1 MVRHQWLRVFPLVAM
16 AAMAVSRVEAGEIR
30 DRAGMF
36 TAEAVKKARAELD
49 RTEQKTGISVLIETI
64 DAIPGL
70 EADAPASTRRQ
81 AIETLAERRA
91 REAGSEGV
99 YLLLSKNDKV
109 TSQVLVRE
117 RYESH
122 LPRKARQA
130 VRDAML
136 AEFKGGNYDRGLLK
150 AVETMDRSLADGP
163 AGALRLRPDVPGRVP
178 GVPRHANAEGGK
190 FGLGSLLMI
199 GLGIFGV
206 LLLLRILGGLFGRSG
221 AGYPTGM
228 GMGGMSRP
236 GMGPGPGYGAP
247 GYGGYGGGRGGG
259 FFSGMLGGLGGA
271 LAGNWLYDQ
280 FSGRHGGVGHT
291 DASSYPAMGSPDP
304 YGPSGDEFV
313 GGNDEGGG
321 GASWGD
327 PGTADTGGDWGGGDW
342 GGGDGGGDWGGGGGD
357 WGGGGDG
364 SDW

>member
-1 MVRHQWLRVFPLVAM
+1 MVRHQWLRALPLVVM
-16 AAMAVSRVEAGEIR
+16 AALAVSQAEAGEIR

-36 TAEAVKKARAELD
+36 SAEAVRKARAELD

-64 DAIPGL
+64 DAVPGL
-70 EADAPASTRRQ
+70 DKSASANVRKD

-99 YLLLSKNDKV
+99 YLLLSKNDKLS
-109 TSQVLVRE
+109 SQILVRE
-117 RYESH
+117 RYEPL
-122 LPRKARQA
+122 LPREARQA

-136 AEFKGGNYDRGLLK
+136 AEFKSGKYDQGLLK
-150 AVETMDRSLADGP
+150 AVETMDRSLASAP
-163 AGALRLRPDVPGRVP
+163 AGPVRLRGGVPAPAP
-178 GVPRHANAEGGK
+178 GVPRRANADGGK
-190 FGLGSLLMI
+190 FGLGTLLMI

-206 LLLLRILGGLFGRSG
+206 LLLLRVLRGAFGQPAG
-221 AGYPTGM
+221 GYPAGM
-228 GMGGMSRP
+228 GMGGMPRP

-280 FSGRHGGVGHT
+280 FSGRHGGHT
-291 DASSYPAMGSPDP
+291 DASSYPVAENPDP
-304 YGPSGDEFV
+304 YGPGGDEFV

-327 PGTADTGGDWGGGDW
+327 SGAADTGGDW

-357 WGGGGDG
+357 GGD
-364 SDW
+364 W